1 MLALVFLRM
10 KINLGNL
17 ELAQFFIS
25 DLTHQMMEFVCP
37 LSGMEESGYVGWT
50 ERELLWVTPL
60 LGIAER
66 GQYHTDDGTMR
77 PMETMDLAEKNVEEN
92 EGDGRRLFSDQ
103 PARTDWLKKDLD
115 SDHEETSERSENEV
129 NAEFHE
135 NYGND
140 TNADNPAAVE
150 KCSFVPHEKVKEID
164 LEKLKDYETLVK
176 SFYTIDATTMA
187 GSDQLNVEKL
197 MGRDMRL
204 EKGGDGPQILIYH
217 THSQEG
223 FRDSVAGDPYTTIV
237 GVGEELARILR
248 EDYGYQVLHHTG
260 EYDKPS
266 RNAAYSR
273 ALPKIEE
280 VLEENTS
287 IQVVIDLHRD
297 AMPEQTRLVTEID
310 GKKTAK
316 LMFFN
321 GLSRTRQTGNLDYL
335 YNVYQED
342 NLAFSFQ
349 MEKAAQEYYPDLTRK
364 IYLKGYRYN
373 MHLKPRTLLIELG
386 AQNNTLEEAMNAC
399 GPLAHI
405 LNVVLQGE

>member
-50 ERELLWVTPL
+50 DRELLWISPL
-60 LGIAER
+60 LGIAEAES
-66 GQYHTDDGTMR
+66 GQYQAEDGMTKTV
-77 PMETMDLAEKNVEEN
+77 ESIDLAEKPEEN
-92 EGDGRRLFSDQ
+92 EGEEYRLFPDQ
-103 PARTDWLKKDLD
+103 PGRTDWQVDDMD
-115 SDHEETSERSENEV
+115 SEIEESG
-129 NAEFHE
+129 NAETLE
-135 NYGND
+135 MRPQNGD
-140 TNADNPAAVE
+140 ADNPAAVE